1 MATLH
6 LASKSVAPSL
16 STLKLTTAKKPT
28 SLSAVQMRRNKLSNQ
43 LWQQLQLATAKSN
56 GETYA
61 PIRTR
66 TISDKDTGERR
77 TVEQAKRIKQWWFTD
92 AEGVLCLQ
100 VRYGAKVIELSK
112 GKNAIAL
119 ASDEELIPTLNL
131 IKQAVEGGELD
142 KELEA
147 KSASL
152 RLNFKG

>member
-1 MATLH
+1 MLFR
-6 LASKSVAPSL
+6 S
-16 STLKLTTAKKPT
+16 
-28 SLSAVQMRRNKLSNQ
+28 
-43 LWQQLQLATAKSN
+43 
-56 GETYA
+56 
-61 PIRTR
+61 
-66 TISDKDTGERR
+66 
-77 TVEQAKRIKQWWFTD
+77 
-92 AEGVLCLQ
+92 
-100 VRYGAKVIELSK
+100 SK

>member
-6 LASKSVAPSL
+6 LPTKSVAPSL
-16 STLKLTTAKKPT
+16 STLKLTTATKPT

-43 LWQQLQLATAKSN
+43 LWQQLQLASAKN
-56 GETYA
+56 KGETYA
-61 PIRTR
+61 PLRTR
-66 TISDKDTGERR
+66 TVTNKDTGERH
-77 TVEQAKRIKQWWFTD
+77 TIEQAKRIKQWWFTD

-112 GKNAIAL
+112 GKNAIEL
-119 ASDEELIPTLNL
+119 ASNEEFIPTLNL

-152 RLNFKG
+152 KCRY

>member
-1 MATLH
+1 
-6 LASKSVAPSL
+6 
-16 STLKLTTAKKPT
+16 
-28 SLSAVQMRRNKLSNQ
+28 MRRNKLSNQ

-66 TISDKDTGERR
+66 TISNKDTGERR

>member
-6 LASKSVAPSL
+6 LSSKSVAPSL
-16 STLKLTTAKKPT
+16 SNLKLTNAKKPT
-28 SLSAVQMRRNKLSNQ
+28 QLSAVQMRRNKLSNQ
-43 LWQQLQLATAKSN
+43 LWQQLQLASARSR

-61 PIRTR
+61 PLRTR
-66 TISDKDTGERR
+66 TVTNKDTGERR

-152 RLNFKG
+152 RLNLKQ